1 MLNAPP
7 SPSYT
12 GLRSPS
18 QPTGRGFTNFG
29 PFTLL
34 LAPLLAS
41 LNRAFLPYSGEHRRH
56 LHGVALIAEFVWFHF
71 LDLIF
76 FYYLFFL
83 VIMVVLLWAFWCVS
97 PFFFLL
103 FVSFLFFSTLPDEIG
118 RQCNLLR
125 KFSPLYNANN
135 LG

>member
-76 FYYLFFL
+76 FYYLFFGDYGGSSLGLL
-83 VIMVVLLWAFWCVS
+83 VRF
-97 PFFFLL
+97 PLL
-103 FVSFLFFSTLPDEIG
+103 FSSFCFFS
-118 RQCNLLR
+118 
-125 KFSPLYNANN
+125 FF
-135 LG
+135 

>member
-76 FYYLFFL
+76 FYYLFFGDYGGSSLGLL
-83 VIMVVLLWAFWCVS
+83 VRF
-97 PFFFLL
+97 PLL
-103 FVSFLFFSTLPDEIG
+103 FSSFCFFSFSQYLTG
-118 RQCNLLR
+118 RDQPTMQPITQV
-125 KFSPLYNANN
+125 FPFV
-135 LG
+135 